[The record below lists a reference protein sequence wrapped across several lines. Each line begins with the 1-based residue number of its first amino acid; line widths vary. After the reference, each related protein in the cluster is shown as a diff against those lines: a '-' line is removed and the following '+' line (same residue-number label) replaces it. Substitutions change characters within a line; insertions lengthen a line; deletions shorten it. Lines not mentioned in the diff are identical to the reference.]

1 MGEPTK
7 GTETSESL
15 ENLSEWYLIS
25 EADCVDNT
33 ETLSD
38 LFDAETASDVSNLID
53 DLPVDQGN
61 SLALYNTQI
70 TAECNA
76 AIADLKRKFI
86 ASPEHSVEN
95 LSPRLQAVHISPQRQ
110 IKRRL
115 FEDSGLGEDEA
126 TTSFTQVDSSNV
138 LASTTV
144 SQEEFTILHSANQ
157 RATLL
162 AKFKDK
168 YNVSFCELTR
178 TFKSNKTCTHNW
190 MIVVFAVAEE
200 LIEASKTIL
209 QQHCEYIQIVPSDF
223 SALYVTEFKNTKNRE
238 TVIHLFKSILT
249 IQEHQILCEPPRH
262 RSTAAAL
269 YFYKK
274 AIAGV
279 GFKYGAYPQW
289 IASQTILSHQLAA
302 AETFKLSDMVQ
313 WAYDNDFT
321 DEAQIAYY
329 YAQYAEEN
337 GNAAAFLQSNQQY
350 KYVKDCSAMVKM
362 YKRQELRN
370 MSMGQWIQKCCADYK
385 DGSEWKA
392 IAQFLKFQN
401 VNFISFLIALKNF
414 FKGIPKKTCI
424 VIYGAP
430 DTGKSFFCFNFI
442 KLLHGKIVSYMNKQ
456 SHFWLMPLVDGK
468 IGLLDDATFQC
479 WTFLDVNMRNAFDG
493 NMVSIDIKH
502 KNLQQLKLPPML
514 ITTNVEVP
522 KEPTLKY
529 LYSRL
534 TCFEFPN
541 KMPFDESGNPVFNIT
556 TESWAMFFR
565 KFFNQLELTEEDGDS
580 ADSGRAFCCTTR
592 QANDSY

>member
-168 YNVSFCELTR
+168 YNVSFSELTR

-209 QQHCEYIQIVPSDF
+209 QQHCEYIQIVPSD
-223 SALYVTEFKNTKNRE
+223 S
-238 TVIHLFKSILT
+238 
-249 IQEHQILCEPPRH
+249 
-262 RSTAAAL
+262 
-269 YFYKK
+269 
-274 AIAGV
+274 
-279 GFKYGAYPQW
+279 
-289 IASQTILSHQLAA
+289 
-302 AETFKLSDMVQ
+302 
-313 WAYDNDFT
+313 
-321 DEAQIAYY
+321 
-329 YAQYAEEN
+329 
-337 GNAAAFLQSNQQY
+337 
-350 KYVKDCSAMVKM
+350 
-362 YKRQELRN
+362 
-370 MSMGQWIQKCCADYK
+370 
-385 DGSEWKA
+385 
-392 IAQFLKFQN
+392 
-401 VNFISFLIALKNF
+401 
-414 FKGIPKKTCI
+414 
-424 VIYGAP
+424 
-430 DTGKSFFCFNFI
+430 
-442 KLLHGKIVSYMNKQ
+442 VSYT
-456 SHFWLMPLVDGK
+456 HL
-468 IGLLDDATFQC
+468 T
-479 WTFLDVNMRNAFDG
+479 
-493 NMVSIDIKH
+493 
-502 KNLQQLKLPPML
+502 LPT
-514 ITTNVEVP
+514 I
-522 KEPTLKY
+522 
-529 LYSRL
+529 YS
-534 TCFEFPN
+534 
-541 KMPFDESGNPVFNIT
+541 V
-556 TESWAMFFR
+556 
-565 KFFNQLELTEEDGDS
+565 
-580 ADSGRAFCCTTR
+580 
-592 QANDSY
+592 